1 MDGGNRIRVFCKG
14 APEIVIEKCSNYI
27 GENGQVK
34 QMDQQYRDHCTGKIQ
49 LDYAK
54 KCLRTLLV
62 SHVDYTRQEWDTLS
76 SQNNNWETTEDME
89 NVE

>member
-62 SHVDYTRQEWDTLS
+62 SHVDYTRQQWDALS

>member
-34 QMDQQYRDHCTGKIQ
+34 PMDQQYRDHCTGKIQ

-62 SHVDYTRQEWDTLS
+62 SHVDYTRQQWDNLS